1 MIIQDAFASRNY
13 LMGGNM
19 KTILK
24 LSLLT
29 AMVLSFTYAQAAE
42 TLNGAGATF
51 PYPVY
56 SAWAYEYNKITG
68 VKLNY
73 QSIGS
78 GGGQRQVT
86 ERTVDFGASDDPL
99 KPEQLQKDKLLQFP
113 AVIGGV
119 VPVVNIRGVKKGQ
132 LKLNPDTLC
141 KIFIG
146 EIKYWDDTKIK
157 NFNQGTNLPHSDI
170 TVVYRSD
177 GSGTTAIYTHYLSE
191 TCPAWKDKVGAGKAV
206 KFPVGIG
213 GKGNEGVANYVKRT
227 TNSIGYVEFAYAK
240 QNKLDY
246 TQLKNAAGSFV
257 EPGFESFEAAAEAG
271 DFDSKK
277 DFYLWLTNAP
287 GKGSWPIAGATFIL
301 LAKEKT
307 DKNRS
312 VVKFFDWAFKNGDNK
327 AKELTY
333 IPLPKSL
340 KEKVRAYWKANGL
353 Q

>member
-1 MIIQDAFASRNY
+1 
-13 LMGGNM
+13 M
-19 KTILK
+19 KYVLK
-24 LSLLT
+24 LAAAILL
-29 AMVLSFTYAQAAE
+29 VLSFTDVNAAE
-42 TLNGAGATF
+42 ILNGAGATF

-56 SAWAYEYNKITG
+56 SAWAYEYSKITG

-78 GGGQRQVT
+78 GGGVRQVT

-119 VPVVNIRGVKKGQ
+119 VPVGNLEGVNPGQ
-132 LKLNPDTLC
+132 LKLDSDMLC
-141 KIFIG
+141 KIFLG
-146 EIKYWDDTKIK
+146 EIKSWNDGNIKKINPGLK
-157 NFNQGTNLPHSDI
+157 LPQGEI

-177 GSGTTAIYTHYLSE
+177 GSGTTAIFTHYLAE
-191 TCPAWKDKVGAGKAV
+191 TCPRWKDKAGAGKAV

-227 TNSIGYVEFAYAK
+227 PNSIGYVEFAYAK

-246 TQLKNAAGSFV
+246 TQLKNSAGNFV
-257 EPGFESFEAAAEAG
+257 APGFESFEDAAESG
-271 DFDSKK
+271 DFDPKK

-307 DKNRS
+307 GSNKNII
-312 VVKFFDWAFKNGDNK
+312 KFFDWAFKNGDNK
-327 AKELTY
+327 AKELIY
-333 IPLPKSL
+333 VPLPKSL
-340 KEKVRAYWKANGL
+340 KEKLRAYWKANGIY
-353 Q
+353 